1 MGCFLSRNGKIS
13 RFSGSKF
20 LELKITNR
28 GLRTLKQ
35 CSFLSQN
42 VRKGEKMTRKEEI
55 LKYINENRPNDCILL
70 SQIVDDVVFLEER
83 LSELR
88 KLPLVEVH
96 PVDKTKQRATPSAKL
111 YKELLQQYNN
121 CVKLIVLK
129 AGGDESEEES
139 PLRLYMKK
147 RIEVR

>member
-1 MGCFLSRNGKIS
+1 
-13 RFSGSKF
+13 
-20 LELKITNR
+20 
-28 GLRTLKQ
+28 
-35 CSFLSQN
+35 
-42 VRKGEKMTRKEEI
+42 MTRKEEI
-55 LKYINENRPNDCILL
+55 LKYIKENRPNDCVLL

-96 PVDKTKQRATPSAKL
+96 PSDKMKQRATPSAKL

-129 AGGDESEEES
+129 TGGDESEEES